1 MRSGSLDTQLNKSD
15 IACNVQALSAGA
27 YEGAWSLFSF
37 VCLSQVIPN
46 LGKTNYM
53 SNTVKPANTDIERG
67 IESVCINAGVS
78 V

>member
-27 YEGAWSLFSF
+27 CEGAWSLFSF

-46 LGKTNYM
+46 LSKTNYM
-53 SNTVKPANTDIERG
+53 SNTVKSVNTDAEWG
-67 IESVCINAGVS
+67 IEAPVLIGRPN
-78 V
+78 